1 MLRNEEGIVLDDHKI
16 IVNIYIPNLRRKC
29 YNEEERLEEIEKYLF
44 VLIEKNIEK
53 AKRIGGNIGIMEEY
67 IEEIVEA
74 SETEEWGEAYNKEE
88 ALIDYGEQKGEQ
100 KKQLEIAYNLLKMK
114 MPIEQISEAT
124 SLSIEEVEH
133 LKET

>member
-1 MLRNEEGIVLDDHKI
+1 MKI

-53 AKRIGGNIGIMEEY
+53 AKRIGENIGIMEEY

-133 LKET
+133 LKEK